1 MRLTSPERVLWP
13 EARFTK
19 RDAADYYTA
28 VWPVIEPHL
37 AGRPLTVYRFPEG
50 VDGPRWY
57 MTQCRGG
64 FRTRRV
70 AGRTG
75 KPQDYC
81 LVDTLDDLLRLVNMG
96 GLELHP
102 LLSCGANVERAT
114 QIVFDLDPGP
124 PADVLDCV
132 PVALSIRD
140 EYPAAWVKTSGSIG
154 LHVIVPLDE
163 PQPFEATKAAARGL
177 GRRLAAADQRVTDRP
192 QRALR
197 AGRVLVDWNQNDRTK
212 SLVAPYSLRALPWPT
227 VSTPVGW
234 AELERARD
242 VRDLVFLADEVRERV
257 SRSLSPAARSGGRPT
272 A

>member
-1 MRLTSPERVLWP
+1 VKLTTPDRVLWP

-19 RDAADYYTA
+19 RDAAEYYEA
-28 VWPVIEPHL
+28 VWPVLEPHL
-37 AGRPLTVYRFPEG
+37 ADRALTVYRFPEG

-70 AGRTG
+70 SGRTG

-81 LVDTLDDLLRLVNMG
+81 LVDSLDDVLRLVNMG

-102 LLSCGANVERAT
+102 LLSRGEDVERAT

-124 PADVLDCV
+124 PADVFDCAR
-132 PVALSIRD
+132 VALAIRD
-140 EYPAAWVKTSGSIG
+140 AFPAARVKTSGSLG
-154 LHVIVPLDE
+154 LHVVVALDE
-163 PQPFEATKAAARGL
+163 PLPFEETKAAAREL
-177 GRRLAAADQRVTDRP
+177 ARRLAADDECVTDRP

-197 AGRVLVDWNQNDRTK
+197 AGKVLVDWNQNDRTK

-227 VSTPVGW
+227 VSTPLEW
-234 AELERARD
+234 AELERARAA
-242 VRDLVFLADEVRERV
+242 RDLVFLADEVRQRV
-257 SRSLSPAARSGGRPT
+257 SRLRSPAAR
-272 A
+272 

>member
-1 MRLTSPERVLWP
+1 VTLTSPERVLWP
-13 EARFTK
+13 EAGFTK
-19 RDAADYYTA
+19 RDAADYYAA
-28 VWPVIEPHL
+28 VWPVLEPHL
-37 AGRPLTVYRFPEG
+37 ADRPLTVYRFPEG
-50 VDGPRWY
+50 VDGPHWY

-70 AGRTG
+70 PGRTG

-81 LVDTLDDLLRLVNMG
+81 LVDAFDDLLRLVNMG

-102 LLSCGANVERAT
+102 LLSRGEDVERAT

-132 PVALSIRD
+132 PVALAIRD
-140 EYPAAWVKTSGSIG
+140 AFPAAWVKTSGSLG
-154 LHVIVPLDE
+154 LHVVVPLDE
-163 PQPFEATKAAARGL
+163 PQLFEETKAAARAL
-177 GRRLAAADQRVTDRP
+177 ARRLAGDARVTDRP

-197 AGRVLVDWNQNDRTK
+197 AGKVLVDWNQNDRTK

-227 VSTPVGW
+227 VSTPLEW
-234 AELERARD
+234 AELERAAD
-242 VRDLVFLADEVRERV
+242 VRDLLFLADEVRERV
-257 SRSLSPAARSGGRPT
+257 SRSRSPAARSGGRPK

>member
-1 MRLTSPERVLWP
+1 MTLTSPERVLWP
-13 EARFTK
+13 EAGFTK
-19 RDAADYYTA
+19 RDAADYYA
-28 VWPVIEPHL
+28 VVWPVLAPHL
-37 AGRPLTVYRFPEG
+37 ADRPLTVYRFPEG
-50 VDGPRWY
+50 VEGPRWY

-70 AGRTG
+70 PGRTG

-81 LVDTLDDLLRLVNMG
+81 LVDSLDDLLRLVNMG

-102 LLSCGANVERAT
+102 LLSRGEEVERAT

-124 PADVLDCV
+124 PAGVLDCV
-132 PVALSIRD
+132 PVALAIRD
-140 EYPAAWVKTSGSIG
+140 AFPAAHPKTSGSLG
-154 LHVIVPLDE
+154 LHVVVPLDE
-163 PQPFEATKAAARGL
+163 PQPFEETKAAAREL
-177 GRRLAAADQRVTDRP
+177 ARRLAEDDSRVTDRP

-227 VSTPVGW
+227 VSTPLEW
-234 AELERARD
+234 AELERAQD

-257 SRSLSPAARSGGRPT
+257 SRSLSQAAR
-272 A
+272 